1 MPSKKHPLFIVFI
14 ILAITVV
21 FLGMVMAVIIMT
33 FGGTTKLSFGDKIGV
48 IKIEGPIKD
57 SGPILSQLVRFRKDR
72 GIKAIVVRID
82 SPGGGVGPSQEIYKE
97 VRKTRRTKKVIASLG
112 GVAASGGYYIAAAA
126 DKIVANPG
134 TITGSIGVIMEFLQ
148 VEELMK
154 KIGIDF
160 EVVKSGEFKDIGSPI
175 RKMSE
180 KEKDLLEE
188 VIADIK
194 EQFVRA
200 VAEGRGL
207 RIEQVQ
213 EIADGRIISGARA
226 KELGLVDS
234 LGNFQ
239 DALELAKKMS
249 GIKGEAQIVYPKRPK
264 GRIWDLLFEGAVRAL
279 FKAIKEHDSWSLEY
293 RWSGQII

>member
-1 MPSKKHPLFIVFI
+1 MPSKRHPLLIVFI
-14 ILAITVV
+14 ILAVTVV

-33 FGGTTKLSFGDKIGV
+33 FGGTSKLSFGDKIGV

-57 SGPILSQLVRFRKDR
+57 SGHILSQLVRFRKDR
-72 GIKAIVVRID
+72 GIKAIVLRID
-82 SPGGGVGPSQEIYKE
+82 SPGGGVGPSQEIFRE
-97 VRKTRRTKKVIASLG
+97 VLRTRKTKRVIASLG
-112 GVAASGGYYIAAAA
+112 GVAASGGYYVAVAA

-154 KIGIDF
+154 KIGVDF

-180 KEKDLLEE
+180 KEKALLEE
-188 VIADIK
+188 VISDIK

-207 RIEQVQ
+207 GLEQVQ

-226 KELGLVDS
+226 KELGLIDS

-249 GIKGEAQIVYPKRPK
+249 GIRGEAQIVYPKRSR
-264 GRIWDLLFEGAVRAL
+264 GRIWDLLFESAVKAL
-279 FKAIKEHDSWSLEY
+279 SNAIKEHDSWGLKY
-293 RWSGQII
+293 RWNG